1 MKTILSFFVT
11 CFTAISVFAQSSS
24 TLTIN
29 VRGADN
35 ERVIVDSKSYDI
47 RNDIN
52 NSGVNIPVSIT
63 DLQPG
68 QHTLQIIR
76 TGEVNN
82 TGNTTVFYL
91 RSGYDLSINIAANG
105 SVQQR
110 ETKWTS
116 NNTGAYGVPMTDANF
131 NVLYRSVLNQNQAN
145 TKLSLVNNAFANT
158 SNYFTVAQA
167 KQLIELIYSQS
178 SRLSLAKASYRSI
191 TDPANFTQLYSL
203 LNSTAYRNDL
213 AAYVSDYNANNSG
226 NTTAMTTNRFN
237 NFYRAAQRQTTT
249 SAKVSYILG
258 IFSNTNNYYT
268 VAQARQLIQ
277 LVSGETNRLYL
288 AKQSY
293 RGITNPANFSRI
305 HELLSSQSSRNEL
318 TRFVNSFDGNNAG
331 ILQTA
336 MSDADFNTLYRSVEN
351 RWGLGAKMSAL
362 TDIFNKESNFFTVVQ
377 SKQLIQLVS
386 SEPNRLQL
394 AKSAYN
400 NVVDPANFSQLYD
413 LLASQSSRTELDTY
427 VRNNYNYN
435 GSTVYTTEKIPM
447 TDANFNVIY
456 NDVSNRWGLGAKMS
470 ALTDIFNNENNYFT
484 VAQAKQLIQLVS
496 DEDNRLQLAKSS
508 YNNITD
514 PQNFSLM
521 YDVLA
526 SQTKRNELAAYVN
539 TYSYNR

>member
-52 NSGVNIPVSIT
+52 NSGVNTPVSIT